1 MSINQKTILIV
12 DDDELLGE
20 LMVQI
25 IQEMGYNTAFT
36 KNGNETL
43 YWLKN
48 NQPSLILFDYSL
60 PDMNAALLINLID
73 GENGIPPFIIFTGMG
88 DEFIAVDMMKRGA
101 RDYLV
106 KDAAFLSNLIIV
118 INRIMRDIENEDKLK
133 EMEKHLLCKETFY
146 KAIINS
152 VPNMVFFVDA
162 EDKVQLINKYALILF
177 NVKEADWLGKNINQI
192 KEEYPQYSTF
202 FEIIEDKQE
211 HTITYNYILKDND
224 AIELSI
230 IKIPVYDDQGEYLGL
245 HCMTSKRDFNMKNIK
260 K

>member
-1 MSINQKTILIV
+1 MSFNQKTILIV

-20 LMVQI
+20 LMIQI

-48 NQPSLILFDYSL
+48 NQPSLILLDYSL

-73 GENGIPPFIIFTGMG
+73 GDNGTPPFIIFTGMG

-106 KDAAFLSNLIIV
+106 KDTSFLSNLTIV
-118 INRIMRDIENEDKLK
+118 INRIMRDIENEEKLK
-133 EMEKHLLCKETFY
+133 EMEKHLLSKETIY

-152 VPNMVFFVDA
+152 VPNMVVFVDA
-162 EDKVQLINKYALILF
+162 EDKVQLINKYALMLF
-177 NVKEADWLGKNINQI
+177 NIEEADWLDKNINQV

-202 FEIIEDKQE
+202 FEIIEDKQDQIIIHSNVIE
-211 HTITYNYILKDND
+211 DNNSI
-224 AIELSI
+224 AMSI
-230 IKIPVYDDQGEYLGL
+230 IRIPVYDDQGTYLGV
-245 HCMTSKRDFNMKNIK
+245 HCLTSKRDFNKDNIK